1 MPLSSDR
8 SRSLSAS
15 AGLAGAVVMATLAA
29 SAALAQNPSAQRGV
43 VIARTYCV
51 GCHAIDKVSPSPL
64 QAAPPFRDLHKKYP
78 VENLQEALTEGIVTG
93 HPSMPEFRFD
103 TGQTADFI
111 AFLNSLR

>member
-1 MPLSSDR
+1 MPVSSVLR
-8 SRSLSAS
+8 AMTVSAK
-15 AGLAGAVVMATLAA
+15 LAGAVVMT
-29 SAALAQNPSAQRGV
+29 ALVWSPPAQAQNPSAQRGV

-51 GCHAIDKVSPSPL
+51 GCHAIDKLSPSPL
-64 QAAPPFRDLHKKYP
+64 KAAPAFRDLHKKYP
-78 VENLQEALTEGIVTG
+78 VENLQEALAEGIVTG